1 MDFTKDRSINGLQNK
16 IGKVSLCR
24 HDDSKVSCIFPL
36 KKEVRKLAAHILYI
50 QFLDKSWRF
59 NKASHHASI
68 G

>member
-24 HDDSKVSCIFPL
+24 HTTQKLKVSCIFPF
-36 KKEVRKLAAHILYI
+36 KKKLE
-50 QFLDKSWRF
+50 
-59 NKASHHASI
+59 